1 MTKWIFIITLLLQSC
16 SSPKPDS
23 PKTSFNTKQEIQALD
38 SNQFRILEKE
48 VITGDFDGDG
58 SIESLQETFTSLID
72 SSSIPK
78 YYFET
83 QEAFEKKQ
91 KEIYDL
97 KPNLTLSGSNPKIK
111 ELLLVKNKQ
120 ILGTSWLK
128 NEGDLN
134 NDGNDEIS
142 VVIDWADWSSVNQ
155 CMIYTY
161 KNETWNELLSFP
173 IHEWKIIEDNFNGF
187 ISNLG
192 NGKIVV
198 RTFDEEINSI
208 EKEIDLN

>member
-1 MTKWIFIITLLLQSC
+1 MTKWTFIIILLFQSC
-16 SSPKPDS
+16 SNPKPKPTEIS
-23 PKTSFNTKQEIQALD
+23 SSTKQKIQAPD
-38 SNQFRILEKE
+38 SNQFQILEKE
-48 VITGDFDGDG
+48 IIIGDFDGDG
-58 SIESLQETFTSLID
+58 TIESLQETFISLLD

-91 KEIYDL
+91 REIYQL
-97 KPNLTLSGSNPKIK
+97 KPNLTLSSSNPKIE
-111 ELLLVKNKQ
+111 ELLLAKHTQ
-120 ILGTSWLK
+120 ILGTAWLK

-155 CMIYTY
+155 CMIYTF
-161 KNETWNELLSFP
+161 KNKKWNELLKFQ
-173 IHEWKIIEDNFNGF
+173 IHDWEFIENSFNGF
-187 ISNLG
+187 IINLG
-192 NGKIVV
+192 NEKIVIK
-198 RTFDEEINSI
+198 TFDEEINRI